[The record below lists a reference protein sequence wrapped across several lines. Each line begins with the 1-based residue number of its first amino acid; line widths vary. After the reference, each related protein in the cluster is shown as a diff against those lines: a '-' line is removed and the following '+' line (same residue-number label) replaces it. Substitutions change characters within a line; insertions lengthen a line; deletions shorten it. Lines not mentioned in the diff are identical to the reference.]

1 MTIKEAL
8 TIVVDLAVE
17 NAFDDEVEAE
27 KSEELWDGMIRQ
39 QEAIKAVYDLKEGMR
54 DERV

>member
-27 KSEELWDGMIRQ
+27 KSEELWDEMIRQ